1 MSSWAVTVSPVVVLV
16 APIRLMIVSWLVRGL
31 PRQFLVIWEN
41 RRCSILF
48 HLLVPGGRMRR
59 LQIAKPGP
67 IELVDRGVPGLEGR
81 LWRPRRRSAAT
92 NTARSSPAR
101 RTHDQ
106 TPSRTAYTADGT
118 PVEVNEM
125 TADAGSYV
133 FRYEF
138 AAAGRPTTHATAL
151 EAWRRR

>member
-1 MSSWAVTVSPVVVLV
+1 
-16 APIRLMIVSWLVRGL
+16 MIVSWLVRGL

-125 TADAGSYV
+125 TADAGLYV